1 MKRRV
6 AKKRLRYRFGRR
18 FVGKHWRWMVRGI
31 LETRGLQKAADFL
44 VQEMTRLERKR
55 GRR

>member
-44 VQEMTRLERKR
+44 VQEMT
-55 GRR
+55 